1 MGREIVFC
9 ALSRL
14 WPHNKHGLVGTP
26 NRYAV
31 SRPNRGRYV
40 AAVIALIAQFFSLH
54 TFALSVQCLQSEPPA
69 SNVMNVRV
77 HAEMTAEVELPA
89 MLNKEPLRELW
100 LLYEVEQ
107 QGVRKTIESQLPT
120 TISDNTARA
129 SCSAESTW
137 PNLSLM
143 AFYGAACGSVLTH
156 DFAT

>member
-1 MGREIVFC
+1 MQ
-9 ALSRL
+9 
-14 WPHNKHGLVGTP
+14 PQTP
-26 NRYAV
+26 NKVQQSLRSDVLPAA
-31 SRPNRGRYV
+31 SRQSGRRCARRYV

-143 AFYGAACGSVLTH
+143 AFYGAECGPVLAH